1 MSIGLATLALTMGC
15 TPKRK
20 VTDHDRKEA
29 AHLASEAE
37 FAISIRE
44 WARAEGLLA
53 KAVQVAPH
61 GDYWLSLGVARV
73 RQGNRAGAK
82 DAYLAAL
89 KAYENLTAIDNTH
102 ADPWL
107 KQAYVLALLGRK
119 EDSRAVI
126 ANAAKRFPNDMK
138 VRLLTD
144 TKEFEKMITAPT
156 FKDMAL

>member
-1 MSIGLATLALTMGC
+1 
-15 TPKRK
+15 
-20 VTDHDRKEA
+20 
-29 AHLASEAE
+29 
-37 FAISIRE
+37 
-44 WARAEGLLA
+44 
-53 KAVQVAPH
+53 
-61 GDYWLSLGVARV
+61 VARV